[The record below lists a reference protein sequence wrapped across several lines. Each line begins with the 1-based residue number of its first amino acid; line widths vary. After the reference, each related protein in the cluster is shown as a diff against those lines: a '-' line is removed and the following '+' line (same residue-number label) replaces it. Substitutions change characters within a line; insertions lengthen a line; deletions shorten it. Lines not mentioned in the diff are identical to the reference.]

1 MSYIRV
7 YVHYIWSTKNRMPL
21 LTKEI
26 RDKVF
31 QHIRENAKKKNIFL
45 DHINGYVD
53 HVHCL
58 ISMNAELSIQEV
70 ARLLKGESSHW
81 VNKNKITKTEF
92 AWQDEYM
99 AVGVGDDKL
108 DIVRKYIANQ
118 ETHHK
123 KISFQEEYQ
132 KFIKRY
138 GFDVS
143 GKDS

>member
-45 DHINGYVD
+45 DHINGYED

-81 VNKNKITKTEF
+81 INKNKITKTEF

-108 DIVRKYIANQ
+108 DVVRKYIANQ

-138 GFDVS
+138 GFDVL